1 MAMMIHMSKEEHEL
15 YDELDKTDDPKK
27 IAELRAKL
35 HDIWAKEDDKNILL
49 NRKAQV
55 FYHYGHEMDQ

>member
-1 MAMMIHMSKEEHEL
+1 MMLLMSKEEHKL

-35 HDIWAKEDDKNILL
+35 REIWDKEDDK
-49 NRKAQV
+49 KYP
-55 FYHYGHEMDQ
+55 FE

>member
-1 MAMMIHMSKEEHEL
+1 MMIHMSKEEHEL

-35 HDIWAKEDDKNILL
+35 HEIWAKEDDK
-49 NRKAQV
+49 KYP
-55 FYHYGHEMDQ
+55 FE